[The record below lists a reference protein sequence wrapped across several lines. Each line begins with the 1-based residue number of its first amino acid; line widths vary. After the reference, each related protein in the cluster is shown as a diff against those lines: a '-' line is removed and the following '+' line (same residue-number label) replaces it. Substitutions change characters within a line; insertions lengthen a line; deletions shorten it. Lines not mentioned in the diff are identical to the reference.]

1 MPTPQ
6 KQHHAGG
13 RGRGGLTPSRM
24 SSCHKTNHS
33 GSFNQGAFNKALLPA
48 PVAILARLGI
58 KPKVANGAG
67 YWLIRCPFHKGGEEK
82 NSSLSMHQVNGNFR
96 CFACGAHGGDVLAFW
111 MQHTGQSFK
120 QAAQD
125 LGAWEG
131 QL

>member
-1 MPTPQ
+1 MHTTNNKGAPRN
-6 KQHHAGG
+6 G
-13 RGRGGLTPSRM
+13 TPSTPRG
-24 SSCHKTNHS
+24 KANRYNR
-33 GSFNQGAFNKALLPA
+33 FNQGQFKKASLPM
-48 PVAILARLGI
+48 PVAVLARIGI
-58 KPKVANGAG
+58 SPKGANSAG
-67 YWLIRCPFHKGGEEK
+67 YWQVRCPFHKGGEEK